1 MSDGTTVAAPAASS
15 TPATVPTSTPEAAA
29 PQLTREQQFEKAF
42 KDALVEDGVVQPPAG
57 KPAESAPPVAEK
69 APIAAPSIEKAEPP
83 ALLKLAKQASEFRK
97 EKEAVAPYIEALKVL
112 PADRVSGLTRALQ
125 SRDPVSALEALG
137 FSAQDVAEKVLKAPP
152 RASAGKSDDEEA
164 PRVPSEILQR
174 LERAEA
180 FAKRFEEQESKSQHA
195 KLVESVTGVVKSN
208 PKFKFLQ
215 DTGSYA
221 DVLGVI
227 DTYHKQ
233 SGSLP
238 ADTFEESVLMA
249 AELVEQQL
257 TAQADKWRKLL
268 TPSQTSTTVTPAKP
282 EERAQP
288 GTETRTLTNSNT
300 SAPAEV
306 RPAAQSREE
315 RIAALLADPS
325 FQL

>member
-1 MSDGTTVAAPAASS
+1 MSDGTSVTSPAASS
-15 TPATVPTSTPEAAA
+15 NPAPVPAPTPEAAA
-29 PQLTREQQFEKAF
+29 PLSREQQFELAF
-42 KDALVEDGVVQPPAG
+42 KNALVEEGVVQPIAV
-57 KPAESAPPVAEK
+57 KPAENAPPSAEK
-69 APIAAPSIEKAEPP
+69 APVPAASPEKAEPP

-112 PADRVSGLTRALQ
+112 PADRVAGLTRALQ

-152 RASAGKSDDEEA
+152 RAPAGKSDDEE
-164 PRVPSEILQR
+164 PSRVPSEILQR

-208 PKFKFLQ
+208 PKFKLLQ

-227 DTYHKQ
+227 DAYHRN
-233 SGSLP
+233 SGTLP
-238 ADTFEESVLMA
+238 ADTFEESVAMA
-249 AELVEQQL
+249 AELVEQNL
-257 TAQADKWRKLL
+257 SAQAEKWRKVL
-268 TPSQTSTTVTPAKP
+268 TPAQTSNTVTPAKP

-288 GTETRTLTNSNT
+288 GTERRTLTNSNT

>member
-15 TPATVPTSTPEAAA
+15 TSASVPPPAAPEAA
-29 PQLTREQQFEKAF
+29 PLSREQQFEAAF
-42 KDALVEDGVVQPPAG
+42 KDALAKEGVIQPEAV

-69 APIAAPSIEKAEPP
+69 APVPAASPEKAEPP

-112 PADRVSGLTRALQ
+112 PADRISGLTKSLQ
-125 SRDPVSALEALG
+125 LRDPVAALEALG

-152 RASAGKSDDEEA
+152 RAPAGKQEAQEA
-164 PRVPSEILQR
+164 PEVPSEILQR

-180 FAKRFEEQESKSQHA
+180 FAKRFEEQESKAQHA

-208 PKFKFLQ
+208 PKFKLLQ

-227 DTYHKQ
+227 DAYHRN
-233 SGSLP
+233 SGTLP
-238 ADTFEESVLMA
+238 ADTFEESVAMA
-249 AELVEQQL
+249 AELVEQNL
-257 TAQADKWRKLL
+257 SAQADRWRKLL
-268 TPSQTSTTVTPAKP
+268 TPAQTSNTVTPAKP

-288 GTETRTLTNSNT
+288 GTERRTLTNSNT

-325 FQL
+325 FQP